1 MLSEKAFEFIKSSGV
16 LDDKN
21 TRRCF
26 VEKFNDICL
35 ADYPLSFDI
44 IKDAQTNLYY
54 LIPSDINK
62 TEAFPVEKINYIV
75 CLPAATG
82 DMVSDYVKKITT
94 YAERVF
100 GPKRPSRLLA
110 HVFYGFY
117 LHGLLLNFF
126 KFETHLPVQS
136 ADKNHIIKKENILY
150 PVRYSPIEIDL
161 SDISDFRPSSIGIT
175 FAEGYSFDMDLESYF
190 NNFARSIS
198 YGQRSFADM
207 DSYSLPEYYEDI
219 LNKAFSEVVEK
230 PKETSG
236 YDFDKAEYEIMSLG
250 SKINE
255 DKHRESAYEYYNDKR
270 RLALYEKVNEY
281 ITHKNIDKLSVFN
294 TIKPGILVM
303 IPSFKSSDSEDHS
316 DDIFKCLAF
325 INKSVYDDI
334 MSDIRKPSLKRVYF
348 MALVYTLSSVSSRA
362 PFLFSEKDLDDVD
375 FNIDD
380 MSQVVLSIDTDGYFD
395 YETDD
400 YRFDPD
406 SLSQYEMNGLLQDR
420 LSFLENNND
429 KINLTGRGFIKIE
442 NGNYY
447 IHTPVVIESRFVMM
461 KFLTYADD
469 FVYDESTCE
478 FVCDIYYDK
487 NRMTEIFVHDERYNM
502 NIDDLAFFIYKAS
515 KSVSFIKGFYDVSD
529 DMDPFLS
536 RLYISR
542 DRSVF
547 VTVNKQFVFRM
558 KNGLYGL
565 FYADDIFDL
574 YKRIDGS
581 YEHHKCDSAYIR
593 QLLHP

>member
-1 MLSEKAFEFIKSSGV
+1 MLSEKAFEFVKSSGI
-16 LDDKN
+16 LDDKDV
-21 TRRCF
+21 RRCF

-35 ADYPLSFDI
+35 ADYPSSFDI

-54 LIPSDINK
+54 LIPSDISK

-100 GPKRPSRLLA
+100 GSKRPSKLLA
-110 HVFYGFY
+110 QVFYGFY

-150 PVRYSPIEIDL
+150 PVRYSPIEIDS

-190 NNFARSIS
+190 NNFARSVS
-198 YGQRSFADM
+198 YGQRSFSDM

-219 LNKAFSEVVEK
+219 LSKAFAETIEK

-255 DKHRESAYEYYNDKR
+255 DKHKESAYEYYSDKR
-270 RLALYEKVNEY
+270 RLVLYEKVNEY
-281 ITHKNIDKLSVFN
+281 ISNKNINKFFVFN
-294 TIKPGILVM
+294 TIKSDVLVM
-303 IPSFKSSDSEDHS
+303 IPSFKNSDSEDHS

-325 INKSVYDDI
+325 INKSVYNDI

-362 PFLFSEKDLDDVD
+362 PFLFSEKDLDDID
-375 FNIDD
+375 FDIDD
-380 MSQVVLSIDTDGYFD
+380 MSQVVSSIDTDGYFD

-400 YRFDPD
+400 YRFDPC
-406 SLSQYEMNGLLQDR
+406 SLSRYEINSLLQDE
-420 LSFLENNND
+420 LLLLENTND
-429 KINLTGRGFIKIE
+429 KINLTGRGYIKID
-442 NGNYY
+442 NSSYY
-447 IHTPVVIESRFVMM
+447 IYTPVVIENRFVMM
-461 KFLTYADD
+461 KFLTYADN

-487 NRMTEIFVHDERYNM
+487 NRMTEIFVHDKKYNI
-502 NIDDLAFFIYKAS
+502 NIDDLAFFIYKSS

-547 VTVNKQFVFRM
+547 IIVNKQFVFRM
-558 KNGLYGL
+558 KNSSYGL
-565 FYADDIFDL
+565 FYTDDVFDL

-581 YEHHKCDSAYIR
+581 YEHHKCDSAHIR
-593 QLLHP
+593 QLLYS